1 LTPDGSIESDGKDMK
16 VFRFLFPR
24 DYRSFTGKRWTNITL
39 RTAHLIGIVG
49 LVGGF
54 LYQSPKAVADGYIR
68 FMPYLVL
75 SVVSGFAIICVD
87 IWTHGIWLIQLRGLA
102 IFIKL
107 ILLLCIPFFKG
118 YEAHVLMIVIV
129 ISGIIA
135 HAPGDIRY
143 FSVFHGRRIEDLSL
157 QYGEQDKE
165 GSTEDI

>member
-1 LTPDGSIESDGKDMK
+1 LIEGDGKGMR
-16 VFRFLFPR
+16 VSRFLFPR

-39 RTAHLIGIVG
+39 RAAHLIGIAG

-54 LYQSPKAVADGYIR
+54 LYQSPKVVADGC
-68 FMPYLVL
+68 FGLMPYLVL
-75 SVVSGFAIICVD
+75 SVVSGFAIICLD

-135 HAPGDIRY
+135 HAPGDVRY

-157 QYGEQDKE
+157 QYDEQDKE
-165 GSTEDI
+165 GSTEDS